1 MRRKARK
8 DPQLEL
14 MLLKLSQYEKKIDF
28 LTDLIVRVMGGKTIY
43 DKTLTLP
50 EALIALRMS
59 KNTFRKL
66 RQEGKIQCVEGVGRR
81 VLILQSEINAYLE
94 RERFK

>member
-1 MRRKARK
+1 MKRKPRK
-8 DPQLEL
+8 DQQLEL

-28 LTDLIVRVMGGKTIY
+28 LTDLIVRVMGGGTVY

-50 EALIALRMS
+50 EALIALNVSR
-59 KNTFRKL
+59 NTFRKL
-66 RQEGKIQCVEGVGRR
+66 RQEGQIQCVEGVGRR

-94 RERFK
+94 KERGR